1 MFLLEEE
8 PSFNFMNRRFR
19 AANTWIRLEIFLE
32 ENLSF
37 MPGMNTKNA
46 AISETLNSF
55 SRSSVLLQSWFPFL
69 ANFSVTL
76 YQALTT
82 TLLIFC

>member
-1 MFLLEEE
+1 
-8 PSFNFMNRRFR
+8 
-19 AANTWIRLEIFLE
+19 
-32 ENLSF
+32 

-46 AISETLNSF
+46 AISETLISF

-69 ANFSVTL
+69 AHVSVTL
-76 YQALTT
+76 HQALTT